1 MTQNMAAS
9 VRARLANMARDT
21 QRPFQE
27 VLQHY
32 GLERF
37 LYRLAQSS
45 HRGRFV
51 LKGALMLRVWNA
63 PFSRPTRDIDLLG
76 YIENDVGTIEAV
88 VREVCS
94 VVVSE
99 DGLVFERASVSGRR
113 IKEDADYQ
121 GVRIVFVGFLQKAR
135 IPMQLDI
142 GFGDMVHP
150 KAEERD
156 YPSLLDFPAPRLSM
170 YPRETVVAEKL
181 EAMVHLGTLNSRMK
195 DFFDIWLL
203 ARQFD
208 FAGADLALA
217 VKNTFARRRTSL
229 EPEPVALTAAFTAA
243 DSTQKQWAAFL
254 KRSQLGG
261 APMTLDECR
270 ALLRAFLLP
279 VLRSLLDGRE
289 FDRKWAAFGPW
300 SG

>member
-1 MTQNMAAS
+1 MIQNMAAS
-9 VRARLANMARDT
+9 VRARLANKARDT

-51 LKGALMLRVWNA
+51 LKGALMLKVWNT

-76 YIENDVGTIEAV
+76 YIENDVATIEAV
-88 VREVCS
+88 VREVCA
-94 VVVSE
+94 VTVPD
-99 DGLVFERASVSGRR
+99 DGLVFDGASVSGRR

-135 IPMQLDI
+135 VPMQLDI

-156 YPSLLDFPAPRLSM
+156 YPSLLDFPAPRLCM
-170 YPRETVVAEKL
+170 YPKETVVAEKF

-208 FAGADLALA
+208 FAGSDLALA
-217 VKNTFARRRTSL
+217 VKNTFVRRGTPFES
-229 EPEPVALTAAFTAA
+229 EPVALTAAFTAA
-243 DSTQKQWAAFL
+243 DNTQKQWAAFV
-254 KRSQLGG
+254 KRSQLAG

-270 ALLRAFLLP
+270 VLLRDFLLP
-279 VLRSLLDGRE
+279 VVSSLLDGHS
-289 FDRKWAAFGPW
+289 FDRKWTAPGPW
-300 SG
+300 TG